1 MTRREWCMSSEAFYY
16 PSVLMEAA
24 GCSLAPQVASSQGCS
39 PVSLCRLASCR
50 AAVAHPF
57 EPGTLI
63 TALSLACCAGSWTYS
78 PLALLP
84 PTTASLSYA
93 SPCVIVV
100 VVFSPA
106 PAFRLFS
113 ATLSPLASL
122 FLYWFACPQS
132 SLPLCAHVAC
142 CSQLCAWLSTLSIYT
157 FLRSVSYHLV
167 PSRLRLP
174 SQRVS

>member
-1 MTRREWCMSSEAFYY
+1 
-16 PSVLMEAA
+16 MEAA
-24 GCSLAPQVASSQGCS
+24 GRSLAPQVASSLRRKAARCS
-39 PVSLCRLASCR
+39 PVSFCRLASCR

-63 TALSLACCAGSWTYS
+63 TALSLSQCCAGSWTYS
-78 PLALLP
+78 PPTLSPP

-100 VVFSPA
+100 VVFSP

-132 SLPLCAHVAC
+132 SLRPRSL
-142 CSQLCAWLSTLSIYT
+142 LLLSALRVVVCPIYL
-157 FLRSVSYHLV
+157 FISPICLL
-167 PSRLRLP
+167 PSRP
-174 SQRVS
+174 F